1 LLNLEPNIR
10 NAVRALIIR
19 DNRVLLIRK
28 EYEDGSQ
35 KFALPG
41 GGQDTG
47 ETLATALIREC
58 KEEVGADISNILL
71 LHVVDWF
78 KPRDSLPPS
87 TRQHVEF
94 LFACDV
100 DESYIPQNGVHPDK
114 HQVEVIWVK
123 MDSLENMPC
132 HPSSML
138 ALLSDAKYKKSV
150 IYLKAIN

>member
-19 DNRVLLIRK
+19 DSRVLLIRK
-28 EYEDGSQ
+28 KYDDGSEM
-35 KFALPG
+35 FALPG

-47 ETLATALIREC
+47 ETLASALIREC
-58 KEEVGADISNILL
+58 KEEVAADISNISL
-71 LHVVDWF
+71 LHVADWF

-100 DESYIPQNGVHPDK
+100 DDLYMAQNGHHPDK
-114 HQVEVIWVK
+114 HQVEVIWVNR
-123 MDSLENMPC
+123 DALDNIAC
-132 HPSSML
+132 HPNSML
-138 ALLSDAKYKKSV
+138 ALLSQIQHKKSA
-150 IYLKAIN
+150 IYLGTIN

>member
-1 LLNLEPNIR
+1 MLNLEPNIR

-19 DNRVLLIRK
+19 DSRVLLIRK
-28 EYEDGSQ
+28 KYDDGIEM
-35 KFALPG
+35 FALPG

-47 ETLATALIREC
+47 ETLATALVREC
-58 KEEVGADISNILL
+58 KEEVGADISNIAL

-78 KPRDSLPPS
+78 KLRNSTPPS

-100 DESYIPQNGVHPDK
+100 DNSYAPQNGHHPDK

-123 MDSLENMPC
+123 LNALDNIPC
-132 HPSSML
+132 HPNSML
-138 ALLSDAKYKKSV
+138 ALMSDILSKKTV
-150 IYLKAIN
+150 IYLGND

>member
-19 DNRVLLIRK
+19 DGRILLIRK
-28 EYEDGSQ
+28 EYEDGCQ

-47 ETLATALIREC
+47 ETLANALIREC
-58 KEEVGADISNILL
+58 KEEVGADISNITL

-78 KPRDSLPPS
+78 KQRDCIPPS

-94 LFACDV
+94 LFSCDV
-100 DESYIPQNGVHPDK
+100 DDSYIPQNGVHPDK
-114 HQVEVIWVK
+114 HQVDVIWVK
-123 MDSLENMPC
+123 VDALDNLPC
-132 HPSSML
+132 HPNSML
-138 ALLSDAKYKKSV
+138 ALLPGIKNKKPT
-150 IYLKAIN
+150 IYLETIN

>member
-1 LLNLEPNIR
+1 MLNLEPNIR

-19 DNRVLLIRK
+19 DSRVLLIRK
-28 EYEDGSQ
+28 KYDDGTEM
-35 KFALPG
+35 FALPG

-47 ETLATALIREC
+47 ETLETALVREC
-58 KEEVGADISNILL
+58 KEEVGTDISNIAL

-78 KPRDSLPPS
+78 KLRNTIPPS

-100 DESYIPQNGVHPDK
+100 DDSYVAQNGHHPDK

-123 MDSLENMPC
+123 LNALDNIPC
-132 HPSSML
+132 HPNSML
-138 ALLSDAKYKKSV
+138 ALLSDILSKKTV
-150 IYLKAIN
+150 IYLGND

>member
-1 LLNLEPNIR
+1 MLNLEPNIR

-19 DNRVLLIRK
+19 DRRVLLIRK
-28 EYEDGSQ
+28 KYVDGTEM
-35 KFALPG
+35 FALPG

-47 ETLATALIREC
+47 ETLETALVREC
-58 KEEVGADISNILL
+58 KEEVGTDISNIAL

-78 KPRDSLPPS
+78 KLRNTIPPS

-100 DESYIPQNGVHPDK
+100 DDSYVAQNGHHPDK

-123 MDSLENMPC
+123 LNALDNIPC
-132 HPSSML
+132 HPNSML
-138 ALLSDAKYKKSV
+138 A
-150 IYLKAIN
+150 

>member
-19 DNRVLLIRK
+19 DGRVLLIRK

-58 KEEVGADISNILL
+58 KEEIGADISNISL

-78 KPRDSLPPS
+78 KPRDSIPPS

-100 DESYIPQNGVHPDK
+100 NDSYIPQNGDHPDK
-114 HQVEVIWVK
+114 HQLEVIWVK
-123 MDSLENMPC
+123 MDALENTPC
-132 HPSSML
+132 QPNSML
-138 ALLSDAKYKKSV
+138 ALLSEIQYEKSA
-150 IYLKAIN
+150 IYLFENH